1 MFSKIVLA
9 LALAVSSATA
19 TENKMIS
26 VPMHKRSN
34 KEFIAS
40 RRAQMA
46 YLAAMKT
53 DGGEGSITITDYSNA
68 QYYGEIT
75 LGTPGQGFEVIF
87 DTGSSNLWVASS
99 NCDSSC
105 GTHPEYDANA
115 SSTYSPNG
123 TKFEV
128 EYGSGACQG
137 YLSEDIL
144 EWGGISVQQT
154 FAEVTDAS
162 GMGVAYKVGHFDGIL
177 GLAFDELAVCDFP
190 YVMDCIETPFH
201 NLIDQGLVS
210 EPVFSFYLGDLKKF
224 GRYGY
229 DGELLLGGSN
239 PQYYTG
245 DINYVDLK
253 SADYWR
259 IEMDSVTMN
268 GDVVGDASET
278 TAIVDSGTSLL
289 VGPED
294 AVTAIAESCNATAN
308 FEGEY
313 FVDCDATLPELVVN
327 INGIAYPLAGSDLV
341 LNSGGECLL
350 MIMSIDLTGTGVDW
364 ILGDVFMRK
373 YYSIFDYTNQR
384 IGLALANHN
393 Q

>member
-9 LALAVSSATA
+9 LCLLVGAEAAA
-19 TENKMIS
+19 DKKMIS
-26 VPMHKRSN
+26 VPMHRRPN
-34 KEFIAS
+34 KEFMAS
-40 RRAQMA
+40 RHAQMA
-46 YLAAMKT
+46 YLNAIKS
-53 DGGEGSITITDYSNA
+53 DGGEGSITVTDYSNA

-87 DTGSSNLWVASS
+87 DTGSSNLWVAGSG
-99 NCDSSC
+99 CDSSC
-105 GTHPEYDANA
+105 GSHPEYDSDA
-115 SSTYSPNG
+115 SSTYQANG
-123 TKFEV
+123 TLFEV
-128 EYGSGACQG
+128 QYGSGACQG
-137 YLSEDIL
+137 YLSKDIL
-144 EWGGISVQQT
+144 QWGGISSEQT

-201 NLIDQGLVS
+201 NLIDAGLVN
-210 EPVFSFYLGDLKKF
+210 EPIFSFYLGDLKNF

-229 DGELLLGGSN
+229 DGELLLGGTN
-239 PQYYTG
+239 QQYYTG
-245 DINYVDLK
+245 DINYVPLK

-268 GDVVGDASET
+268 GAVVGDATAT

-294 AVTAIAESCNATAN
+294 AVTAIAYSLNATAN

-313 FVDCDATLPELVVN
+313 FVDCDATLPTLTFT
-327 INGIAYPLAGSDLV
+327 INGIDYPLEGSDLV

-373 YYSIFDYTNQR
+373 YYSIFDYTNQQV
-384 IGLALANHN
+384 GFALANHN